1 MSHEL
6 RTPLNAVLGWAQLL
20 DSGQLDASQQK
31 RATETIVRNGKA
43 QARLVED
50 ILDVSA
56 IVSGKLRLRLT
67 TVDLAAV
74 VRSAIEVV
82 RPAAEAK
89 RIEMRAAFAP
99 RLLMVGDADRL
110 RQVAWNLL
118 SNAVKFSHQGAVVDV
133 RIERDASQLVLTV
146 ADTGVGIAPDFLPHL
161 FERFRQADSSTT
173 RERAGL
179 GLGLAIVRHMV
190 ELHGGTVSAESGGAN
205 RGATFR
211 VMLPVRAVA
220 TDSSPSLPGRI
231 AVSEGDAVEAPVSL
245 DGVRVLV
252 VDDEADAL
260 ALVEAVLRKLGAEV
274 RVASSAQD
282 AFHEVR
288 TWRPDVLVADIGMPV
303 EDGYSLLR
311 RIRALAPAEGG
322 AIPAA
327 ALTAYAQPEDRAR
340 AFAAGF
346 QEHLSKPVLPHQLA
360 RLVATLALRRP
371 AVPTPTR

>member
-1 MSHEL
+1 M
-6 RTPLNAVLGWAQLL
+6 
-20 DSGQLDASQQK
+20 
-31 RATETIVRNGKA
+31 
-43 QARLVED
+43 
-50 ILDVSA
+50 SA

-89 RIEMRAAFAP
+89 RIELRAAFAP

-118 SNAVKFSHQGAVVDV
+118 SNAVKFSNQGAVVDV

-146 ADTGVGIAPDFLPHL
+146 ADTGVGIAPEFLPHL

-190 ELHGGTVSAESGGAN
+190 ELHGGTVSAESGGTN

-260 ALVEAVLRKLGAEV
+260 ALVEAVLTEA
-274 RVASSAQD
+274 
-282 AFHEVR
+282 
-288 TWRPDVLVADIGMPV
+288 
-303 EDGYSLLR
+303 R
-311 RIRALAPAEGG
+311 RRACG
-322 AIPAA
+322 
-327 ALTAYAQPEDRAR
+327 
-340 AFAAGF
+340 
-346 QEHLSKPVLPHQLA
+346 S
-360 RLVATLALRRP
+360 RRP
-371 AVPTPTR
+371 RRTRFTRFGPGVPTCWSRTSGCRWRTGIRCSGGSGRSRRPRAGRYRRPP